1 MNTETVYDRQRW
13 TFPRVGQRIVKT
25 SIAVFL
31 CLVIYYLRGYE
42 GGSMPTE
49 AMITAILCMQP
60 YVRDSRDYAVSRL
73 TGTLIGAFWGLMFL
87 LFLTAVHS
95 EGDRRLILY
104 AGMAVG
110 VLVSL
115 HSAVLIGKPDT
126 AGLAAI
132 VFLCVV
138 IAFPDIE
145 DPLRQAGLRIVDLFI
160 GTLVAI
166 GVNIFRLPREK
177 QTDRVFFIR
186 SKDLVPDRFS
196 QIPPAAMFRLNYLY
210 DDGARICLMS
220 EHAPAFFALQM
231 SETKLNTPLIVM
243 DGAAIFD
250 ANENRYLS
258 LETLPA
264 EDSERLAE
272 RLRALNI
279 SYFIYTV
286 HRNKTCIFHNGE
298 LREAEKKVLERM
310 KRSPY
315 RDYLDGEGYEPDEI
329 VYFKVLGNGAE
340 IAEIEHHLRH
350 SLPKSRLR
358 SVIRRQAGAEE
369 VYGLY
374 IYAHTASMDQAKKRL
389 MARLREE
396 DPSLVPM
403 DVRLPGPYRS
413 ELDAMHILHTVG
425 NLYEPIRLF
434 PRRRRKREAGD
445 PD

>member
-243 DGAAIFD
+243 DGA
-250 ANENRYLS
+250 
-258 LETLPA
+258 
-264 EDSERLAE
+264 
-272 RLRALNI
+272 
-279 SYFIYTV
+279 
-286 HRNKTCIFHNGE
+286 
-298 LREAEKKVLERM
+298 
-310 KRSPY
+310 
-315 RDYLDGEGYEPDEI
+315 EG
-329 VYFKVLGNGAE
+329 
-340 IAEIEHHLRH
+340 
-350 SLPKSRLR
+350 
-358 SVIRRQAGAEE
+358 
-369 VYGLY
+369 
-374 IYAHTASMDQAKKRL
+374 
-389 MARLREE
+389 
-396 DPSLVPM
+396 
-403 DVRLPGPYRS
+403 RS
-413 ELDAMHILHTVG
+413 EGTRPG
-425 NLYEPIRLF
+425 KTGR
-434 PRRRRKREAGD
+434 
-445 PD
+445 

>member
-1 MNTETVYDRQRW
+1 
-13 TFPRVGQRIVKT
+13 
-25 SIAVFL
+25 
-31 CLVIYYLRGYE
+31 
-42 GGSMPTE
+42 
-49 AMITAILCMQP
+49 MQP

-115 HSAVLIGKPDT
+115 YSAVLIGKPDT

-196 QIPPAAMFRLNYLY
+196 
-210 DDGARICLMS
+210 
-220 EHAPAFFALQM
+220 
-231 SETKLNTPLIVM
+231 ETKLNTPLIVM

-264 EDSERLAE
+264 EDSERLTE

-329 VYFKVLGNGAE
+329 VYFKVLG
-340 IAEIEHHLRH
+340 HLRH

-434 PRRRRKREAGD
+434 PRRRRKLKAGD

>member
-1 MNTETVYDRQRW
+1 M
-13 TFPRVGQRIVKT
+13 
-25 SIAVFL
+25 
-31 CLVIYYLRGYE
+31 
-42 GGSMPTE
+42 
-49 AMITAILCMQP
+49 
-60 YVRDSRDYAVSRL
+60 
-73 TGTLIGAFWGLMFL
+73 
-87 LFLTAVHS
+87 
-95 EGDRRLILY
+95 
-104 AGMAVG
+104 
-110 VLVSL
+110 
-115 HSAVLIGKPDT
+115 LIGKPDT

-264 EDSERLAE
+264 EDSERLTE
-272 RLRALNI
+272 RLRAWNI

-286 HRNKTCIFHNGE
+286 HRNKTCIFPT
-298 LREAEKKVLERM
+298 ATIWTERAM
-310 KRSPY
+310 SRMRSSISRFWATAPRSP
-315 RDYLDGEGYEPDEI
+315 
-329 VYFKVLGNGAE
+329 
-340 IAEIEHHLRH
+340 
-350 SLPKSRLR
+350 R
-358 SVIRRQAGAEE
+358 SSITCG
-369 VYGLY
+369 
-374 IYAHTASMDQAKKRL
+374 TA
-389 MARLREE
+389 
-396 DPSLVPM
+396 
-403 DVRLPGPYRS
+403 
-413 ELDAMHILHTVG
+413 
-425 NLYEPIRLF
+425 F
-434 PRRRRKREAGD
+434 PRAGFAR
-445 PD
+445 

>member
-1 MNTETVYDRQRW
+1 M
-13 TFPRVGQRIVKT
+13 
-25 SIAVFL
+25 
-31 CLVIYYLRGYE
+31 
-42 GGSMPTE
+42 
-49 AMITAILCMQP
+49 
-60 YVRDSRDYAVSRL
+60 
-73 TGTLIGAFWGLMFL
+73 
-87 LFLTAVHS
+87 HS

-264 EDSERLAE
+264 EDSERLTE

-279 SYFIYTV
+279 RT
-286 HRNKTCIFHNGE
+286 
-298 LREAEKKVLERM
+298 ERAM
-310 KRSPY
+310 SRMRSSISRFWATAPRSP
-315 RDYLDGEGYEPDEI
+315 
-329 VYFKVLGNGAE
+329 
-340 IAEIEHHLRH
+340 
-350 SLPKSRLR
+350 R
-358 SVIRRQAGAEE
+358 SSITCG
-369 VYGLY
+369 
-374 IYAHTASMDQAKKRL
+374 TA
-389 MARLREE
+389 
-396 DPSLVPM
+396 
-403 DVRLPGPYRS
+403 
-413 ELDAMHILHTVG
+413 
-425 NLYEPIRLF
+425 F
-434 PRRRRKREAGD
+434 PRAGFAR
-445 PD
+445 

>member
-160 GTLVAI
+160 GTLV
-166 GVNIFRLPREK
+166 
-177 QTDRVFFIR
+177 
-186 SKDLVPDRFS
+186 
-196 QIPPAAMFRLNYLY
+196 
-210 DDGARICLMS
+210 LMS

-264 EDSERLAE
+264 EDSERLTE

-298 LREAEKKVLERM
+298 LREPEKKVLERM

-434 PRRRRKREAGD
+434 PRRRRKLKAGD

>member
-1 MNTETVYDRQRW
+1 
-13 TFPRVGQRIVKT
+13 
-25 SIAVFL
+25 
-31 CLVIYYLRGYE
+31 
-42 GGSMPTE
+42 
-49 AMITAILCMQP
+49 
-60 YVRDSRDYAVSRL
+60 
-73 TGTLIGAFWGLMFL
+73 
-87 LFLTAVHS
+87 
-95 EGDRRLILY
+95 
-104 AGMAVG
+104 
-110 VLVSL
+110 
-115 HSAVLIGKPDT
+115 
-126 AGLAAI
+126 
-132 VFLCVV
+132 
-138 IAFPDIE
+138 
-145 DPLRQAGLRIVDLFI
+145 
-160 GTLVAI
+160 
-166 GVNIFRLPREK
+166 
-177 QTDRVFFIR
+177 
-186 SKDLVPDRFS
+186 
-196 QIPPAAMFRLNYLY
+196 MFRLNYLY

-264 EDSERLAE
+264 EDSERLTE
-272 RLRALNI
+272 RLRAWNI

-298 LREAEKKVLERM
+298 LREPEKKVLERM

-434 PRRRRKREAGD
+434 PRRRRKLKAGD

>member
-258 LETLPA
+258 
-264 EDSERLAE
+264 
-272 RLRALNI
+272 
-279 SYFIYTV
+279 
-286 HRNKTCIFHNGE
+286 
-298 LREAEKKVLERM
+298 KKVLERM

>member
-250 ANENRYLS
+250 AN
-258 LETLPA
+258 
-264 EDSERLAE
+264 
-272 RLRALNI
+272 
-279 SYFIYTV
+279 
-286 HRNKTCIFHNGE
+286 
-298 LREAEKKVLERM
+298 
-310 KRSPY
+310 
-315 RDYLDGEGYEPDEI
+315 
-329 VYFKVLGNGAE
+329 
-340 IAEIEHHLRH
+340 
-350 SLPKSRLR
+350 
-358 SVIRRQAGAEE
+358 
-369 VYGLY
+369 
-374 IYAHTASMDQAKKRL
+374 
-389 MARLREE
+389 
-396 DPSLVPM
+396 
-403 DVRLPGPYRS
+403 
-413 ELDAMHILHTVG
+413 
-425 NLYEPIRLF
+425 
-434 PRRRRKREAGD
+434 
-445 PD
+445 

>member
-264 EDSERLAE
+264 EDSERLTE
-272 RLRALNI
+272 RR
-279 SYFIYTV
+279 SW
-286 HRNKTCIFHNGE
+286 NG
-298 LREAEKKVLERM
+298 
-310 KRSPY
+310 
-315 RDYLDGEGYEPDEI
+315 
-329 VYFKVLGNGAE
+329 
-340 IAEIEHHLRH
+340 
-350 SLPKSRLR
+350 
-358 SVIRRQAGAEE
+358 
-369 VYGLY
+369 
-374 IYAHTASMDQAKKRL
+374 
-389 MARLREE
+389 
-396 DPSLVPM
+396 
-403 DVRLPGPYRS
+403 
-413 ELDAMHILHTVG
+413 
-425 NLYEPIRLF
+425 
-434 PRRRRKREAGD
+434 
-445 PD
+445 